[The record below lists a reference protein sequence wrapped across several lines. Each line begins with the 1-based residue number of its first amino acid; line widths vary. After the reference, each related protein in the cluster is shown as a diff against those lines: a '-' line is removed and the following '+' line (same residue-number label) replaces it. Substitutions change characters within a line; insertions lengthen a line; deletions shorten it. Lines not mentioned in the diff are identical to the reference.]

1 MTAFTIFVREMAGRT
16 FTLEVEP
23 SDTIAKVKTKIQDH
37 EGIPPDRQRL
47 VFAGRPLDDART
59 LEDYDN
65 QRESTIDMIPAGPMS
80 DPVADVVAAAYD
92 SALVPASDRM
102 LDLVETP
109 LGAMTLLAGL
119 GRQRDGGPLC
129 ILVRP

>member
-1 MTAFTIFVREMAGRT
+1 MAAFTIFVREAAGRT

-23 SDTIAKVKTKIQDH
+23 SDTIAKVKTEIQDH

-59 LEDYDN
+59 LKDYDIR
-65 QRESTIDMIPAGPMS
+65 RESTIDLIRAGPMS
-80 DPVADVVAAAYD
+80 DPAAAAVAAAYD
-92 SALVPASDRM
+92 PALVPASDRM

-119 GRQRDGGPLC
+119 RRQRDGGPLAL
-129 ILVRP
+129 LVRP